1 MSYELWCYKDRST
14 VPRPYILLDVNSETS
29 SAASATIQDAFAT
42 FGISSVS
49 MYQRS
54 QAKPLYDITPISYL
68 ENYCND
74 HPELLI

>member
-14 VPRPYILLDVNSETS
+14 TPNPYILLDVNSETS
-29 SAASATIQDAFAT
+29 SAISATIQDAFAT
-42 FGISSVS
+42 FGIGNVS

-54 QAKPLYDITPISYL
+54 QARVFYDITPIPYL

>member
-1 MSYELWCYKDRST
+1 MSYELWCYKDLSAT
-14 VPRPYILLDVNSETS
+14 PNPYILFDANSETAS
-29 SAASATIQDAFAT
+29 SVSATIQEAFET
-42 FGISSVS
+42 FGINSVS

-54 QAKPLYDITPISYL
+54 QARVFYNIIPIPYL

>member
-1 MSYELWCYKDRST
+1 MSYELWCLKDHSAAAN
-14 VPRPYILLDVNSETS
+14 PYVLLDTNSEAS

-42 FGISSVS
+42 FGVGNIP

-54 QAKPLYDITPISYL
+54 QARIFYDIIPVAYL

-74 HPELLI
+74 HPELLL

>member
-1 MSYELWCYKDRST
+1 MSYELWCYKDRT
-14 VPRPYILLDVNSETS
+14 ATPNPYVLLDVNSETS
-29 SAASATIQDAFAT
+29 SAVSATIQDAFAT
-42 FGISSVS
+42 FGIGNVS

-54 QAKPLYDITPISYL
+54 QARAFYTITPIPYL